1 MMTSRK
7 QRRYKQ
13 KMEIILPMESEEVD
27 KEEGEHRTLAE
38 DNHSFVIMIRE
49 KRKTE
54 KDSKWWST
62 CIKSLINGIQWSK
75 ALSIQLFIWYL
86 PLLII
91 QLEEWEKW
99 TW

>member
-1 MMTSRK
+1 MTSRK

-54 KDSKWWST
+54 KDSK
-62 CIKSLINGIQWSK
+62 
-75 ALSIQLFIWYL
+75 
-86 PLLII
+86 
-91 QLEEWEKW
+91 
-99 TW
+99 